1 MPTLQTEYITI
12 LGAFARLFS
21 RRIWEHARLL
31 LIGAILSPAERTVTA
46 ALRMMGLSMEKHF
59 QNYHRVLNRAVWS
72 SLEASHIL
80 LNLLVG
86 IFASRGAVVLGLDD
100 TIERR
105 RGAKIKAKGI
115 YRDPV
120 RSSHSHFVKASGLRW
135 LSLMLLA
142 PIPWAGRVWALPFLT
157 VLSPSERYY
166 TGRAR
171 RHKKLTEWAQQ
182 VVLQARR
189 WLPKRLLVVVA
200 DSSFAVIELLWR
212 LRQLDNPICMITRL
226 RLDAALYE
234 PAKATPGKIG
244 RPRKKGKRLPTLE
257 KVAEDKRTRW
267 KRLTVQEWYGEKRR
281 DIEIT
286 SKAAVWFHSGKPAL
300 PIRWVLIRDPKK
312 RFTCACGTGAGKTQA
327 LLCTDINTTPEQ
339 ILQWFVRRWQVEV
352 TFHEVR
358 THLGVETQR
367 QWADL
372 SILRTTPALLGLF
385 SLVTLLANLHAT
397 KQKLPVQQTAWY
409 AKWLPTF
416 SDALSIV
423 KQNLFAHRYFRTS
436 FTYTEIRKLPALRPN
451 YRSSRS
457 PSALLQVPFG

>member
-12 LGAFARLFS
+12 LGGFARLFS
-21 RRIWEHARLL
+21 KRIWEHAKILW
-31 LIGAILSPAERTVTA
+31 IGAILSPGERTVTA
-46 ALRMMGLSMEKHF
+46 ALRVMGLSGEKHF

-80 LNLLVG
+80 LGLLVSA
-86 IFASRGAVVLGLDD
+86 FAVRGPVILGLDD

-120 RSSHSHFVKASGLRW
+120 RSSHKHFVKASGLRW

-142 PIPWAGRVWALPFLT
+142 PIPWAKRVWALPFLT
-157 VLSPSERYY
+157 VLAPSERYY
-166 TGRAR
+166 KGKVRK
-171 RHKKLTEWAQQ
+171 HKKLTEWARQL
-182 VVLQARR
+182 VLQARR
-189 WLPKRLLVVVA
+189 WLPKRFLVVVA
-200 DSSFAVIELLWR
+200 DSSFAVIDLLWQ
-212 LRQLDNPICMITRL
+212 LRQLKNPICMITRL

-234 PAKATPGKIG
+234 PAPSASGKRG

-257 KVAEDKRTRW
+257 KMAEDKHTRW
-267 KRLTVQEWYGEKRR
+267 KRLTVQDWYGEKKRK
-281 DIEIT
+281 IETISNT
-286 SKAAVWFHSGKPAL
+286 AIWYHNGQPPL
-300 PIRWVLIRDPKK
+300 PIRWVLVRDPKK
-312 RFTCACGTGAGKTQA
+312 IFKTQA
-327 LLCTDINTTPEQ
+327 LLCTDVNISAEQ
-339 ILQWFVRRWQVEV
+339 ILQWFTRRWQVEV

-372 SILRTTPALLGLF
+372 SILRITPALLSLF
-385 SLVTLLANLHAT
+385 SVVTLLANLHAQ

-409 AKWLPTF
+409 LKPLPTF

-423 KQNLFAHRYFRTS
+423 KQTLHAHRYFHTS
-436 FTYTEIRKLPALRPN
+436 QLHHEIRKVPRIHSN
-451 YRSSRS
+451 YRLSRS
-457 PSALLQVPFG
+457 THAFIQAPFG